1 MEVSFLQ
8 IEYREISAL
17 IPYANNAKKHP
28 PKQIQNLAESIRR
41 FGFRNPVLIDSSCVI
56 VAGHGRCLAAQAA
69 GLTEVPVL
77 IADDLSEDEIR
88 AYRIL
93 DNKLAES
100 PWDYEKLSLEMPT
113 LDLSGFEL
121 KLHVDLNPVS
131 PADFPDMALPEVQL
145 SRVKRGQLWQ
155 LGKHRLLCGDSTSAD
170 DVQRLMRGDKATL
183 LLTDPPYGVDYSGVA
198 GSILNDDLTGGEL
211 QSFLTAAFSA
221 ARAAMIPGAAF
232 FVWFAATQSY
242 EFFGACRQAGLS
254 IHQVLVWVKQR
265 AVLSRSDFNY
275 QTEACLYGLTDNPAQ
290 PLTEEDEPV
299 DVRTDEEIES
309 CLYGWTGG
317 AAHRW
322 FKDDKQT
329 NVLRFDAPTRSEEHP
344 TMKPLAMF
352 VYLISCVTGA
362 DEIVLDLF
370 GGSGTTLIACEQY
383 SRRCR
388 MMELDEHYCEVII
401 SRWEQLTGAKAVLC
415 EL

>member
-1 MEVSFLQ
+1 MQ

-41 FGFRNPVLIDSSCVI
+41 FGFRNPVLIDSAGVI

-131 PADFPDMALPEVQL
+131 PADFPDMTLPEVQL

-155 LGKHRLLCGDSTSAD
+155 LGKHRLLCGDATSAD
-170 DVQRLMRGDKATL
+170 DVQRLMRGDKASL

-198 GSILNDDLTGGEL
+198 GSILNDDLTGGEF
-211 QSFLTAAFSA
+211 QSFLMSAFSA
-221 ARAAMIPGAAF
+221 ARAAMLPGAAF
-232 FVWFAATQSY
+232 FIWFAATKSY
-242 EFFGACRQAGLS
+242 EFFGACRQAGLP

-265 AVLSRSDFNY
+265 AILSRSDFNY
-275 QTEACLYGLTDNPAQ
+275 QTE
-290 PLTEEDEPV
+290 
-299 DVRTDEEIES
+299 S
-309 CLYGWTGG
+309 CLYGWADG

-322 FKDDKQT
+322 FKDDKQA
-329 NVLRFDAPTRSEEHP
+329 NVLRFDAPTKSEEHP
-344 TMKPLAMF
+344 TTKPLAMF
-352 VYLISCVTGA
+352 VYLTSCVTAA

-401 SRWEQLTGAKAVLC
+401 SRWEQLTGEKAVLC